1 MTTGRI
7 SRRIFFA
14 MAALATA
21 CTVSKT
27 PAPPLSGPSALGLS
41 LEITAN
47 PDVISFDGASQSQI
61 TILAFDSN
69 GQPKAS
75 QQLRAEIVAN
85 NQRVDFGTLSARTMV
100 TGSNGRATVT
110 YTAPNPTGST
120 IPSLSIAITPG
131 GTNSANAVSR
141 FVDIRL
147 VPPGTI
153 TGGGPTAK
161 FTFGPAAPT
170 AFNDVFFDASAS
182 TTPVGSITSYAWNFG
197 DGSSA
202 TGVSPTHRFAG
213 AATYHVV
220 LTVTDNNGLTGST
233 STDVSV
239 TASAGLKADFTFS
252 PAAPATGQTI
262 NFNGGLS
269 TAGAGRSIVA
279 WSWDFGSGSTG
290 SGITAT
296 TSYAAAG
303 TYSVTLTVRDDAGQ
317 TAHATQTVPVTSVG
331 GSSGAP
337 TANFTFSPASP
348 GVGESVFF
356 NASTSTAGT
365 GHTIVSYAWTFGD
378 NATGT
383 GISPI
388 HAYLTS
394 GTFGVQLKVTDEI
407 GQSTTSSPTTV
418 SVGSPPQAVAN
429 FTFSP
434 TSPARFDQVVFDASS
449 STTAQGQT
457 IVDVAWNFGDGT
469 AVLHCPGGTPAECP
483 GPTNRISAHT
493 FLTNQTFVV
502 NLVVTDSAGRISNP
516 SKNLPVTVVLGNPGV
531 VITTSPGAPNPGT
544 VVQFNS
550 NATTYF
556 PGSGQGSFAWTFGD
570 GAQSTAAN
578 PVHAYTSVGTY
589 SVGLSVTDNK
599 GRTGTNTA
607 TVTVVPVTPPPP
619 PVASFTFGP
628 NNAHAGVQNVLFDG
642 SGSTGSSLTYFF
654 NYGDGSAIVA
664 SPASVNHIYAVA
676 GAYQATLRVV
686 DGVTGLSN
694 TSAAQTVTIIP

>member
-516 SKNLPVTVVLGNPGV
+516 SKNLPVTVVLGNPTV
-531 VITTSPGAPNPGT
+531 VITTSPGTPNPGT

-550 NATTYF
+550 NGTTYF
-556 PGSGQGSFAWTFGD
+556 PGSGPGSFAWTFGD
-570 GAQSTAAN
+570 GATSTLAN
-578 PVHAYTSVGTY
+578 PVHAYASVGTY

-607 TVTVVPVTPPPP
+607 TVTVAAPTPP
-619 PVASFTFGP
+619 AARFTFGP
-628 NNAHAGVQNVLFDG
+628 PTVHAGITSVLFDG
-642 SGSTGSSLTYFF
+642 SGSTGSNLTYSWNF
-654 NYGDGSAIVA
+654 GDATPFGSGITA
-664 SPASVNHIYAVA
+664 NHTYAVV
-676 GAYQATLRVV
+676 GTYSATLT
-686 DGVTGLSN
+686 VTDTVSGLTN
-694 TSAAQTVTIIP
+694 TSAPQTVTVVP